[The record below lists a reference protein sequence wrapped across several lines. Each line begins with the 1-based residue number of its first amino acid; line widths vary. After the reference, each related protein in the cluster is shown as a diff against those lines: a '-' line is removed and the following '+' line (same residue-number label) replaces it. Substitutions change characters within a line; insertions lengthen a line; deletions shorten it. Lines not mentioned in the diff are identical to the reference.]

1 MEIYARHTLVTKQ
14 VISSS
19 KAKTK
24 KKYKIGMNMNE
35 LDYGRIC

>member
-1 MEIYARHTLVTKQ
+1 MVWEIYARHTLVTKQ

-24 KKYKIGMNMNE
+24 KNTKLE
-35 LDYGRIC
+35 